1 MPHNARLAGELVPRI
16 VFWGLVALIIS
27 IVYQNFLSNI
37 LFVVFGIG
45 RRIQTIDEF
54 PWTCTRLYHPLLEG
68 CEDMWLDHQGR
79 KLYGA
84 CTTLTSRQGWNPSG
98 NKYNISA
105 RSRTDHLAVL
115 DIDHP
120 GSDGLYGLRAL
131 ELGGFH
137 GDLDLQGFDV
147 QRIGDTLRF
156 WLINHR
162 PPIDHLTGAFLDPT
176 TVGANSTI
184 EVFDLVEG
192 SEALEYVKTIHSN
205 AIISPNS
212 LAVDK
217 DGTGV
222 VITND
227 HNAKVGAF
235 RDLEILYRSGTL
247 AYCQLDSGECHMAAT
262 KGLAFPNGI
271 TSDQNGLFYVAH
283 SLTGAVTVHRLQ
295 DGQLI
300 QIDSIPLGYPIDNI
314 SLDADGNLIAAALPD
329 LIGFVKASEDP
340 YNAVAPATVLS
351 IEGIVGQVRSRGRD
365 YNISKVVEDS
375 DAKVLPGIS
384 TALHDVESQRLFL
397 GGVFSPFIGICERIA
412 R

>member
-1 MPHNARLAGELVPRI
+1 MPHNTRPERRLILRI
-16 VFWGLVALIIS
+16 VYWALAALMVS
-27 IVYQNFLSNI
+27 IVYRNFLSNI

-45 RRIQTIDEF
+45 RKTQTIDEF
-54 PWTCTRLYHPLLEG
+54 PWTCTRVYHPLLEG
-68 CEDMWLDHQGR
+68 CEEMWLDNQGR

-84 CTTLTSRQGWNPSG
+84 CSTLTSRKGWNPSG

-105 RSRTDHLAVL
+105 RSRTDHIAVL
-115 DIDHP
+115 DVDHP
-120 GSDGLYGLRAL
+120 GSDGLYGLHAL
-131 ELGGFH
+131 KLHGFH

-147 QRIGDTLRF
+147 LRIGDTLRF

-162 PPIDHLTGAFLDPT
+162 PAINHSTGAFLDPT
-176 TVGANSTI
+176 IVGANSTI
-184 EVFDLVEG
+184 EVFDLAESSG
-192 SEALEYVKTIHSN
+192 TLDYVKTIHSD

-212 LAVDK
+212 IAVDR

-222 VITND
+222 LITND

-235 RDLEILYRSGTL
+235 RDLEMMYRSGTL
-247 AYCQLDSGECHMAAT
+247 AYCHFNSGECHIAAT

-329 LIGFVKASEDP
+329 LIGFVRASEDP
-340 YNAVAPATVLS
+340 YNAVAPATVIS
-351 IEGIVGQVRSRGRD
+351 IEGIVGQMTSHGHN
-365 YNISKVVEDS
+365 YKISKVVEDS
-375 DAKVLPGIS
+375 DGKVLPGIS
-384 TALHDVESQRLFL
+384 TALHDVKSRRLFL
-397 GGVFSPFIGICERIA
+397 GGVFSPFIGICERLA
-412 R
+412 S